1 MKKILAVFLARGGS
15 KRIKNKN
22 LINFFSKPIIYY
34 GLNEAKK
41 SKIFTKI
48 HVSTESIRIKRS
60 IEKLGF
66 KIDFLRPKKLSG
78 DKVGS
83 LEVIKF
89 IVDEY
94 KKKGIKFDIV
104 FNIMPASPLIKSFDF
119 HKALKIFKKF
129 KMKYPLQVFSKFP
142 VPLEWAFSIDKK
154 GIAKPI
160 HESNIKKMSQSF
172 KEHYYETGP
181 FTIFPMKTFL
191 EKKSYSFLK
200 KGFSVYYLPTH
211 RSVDIDN
218 LEDLKMAKV
227 LFKGNGFK
235 K

>member
-1 MKKILAVFLARGGS
+1 
-15 KRIKNKN
+15 
-22 LINFFSKPIIYY
+22 
-34 GLNEAKK
+34 
-41 SKIFTKI
+41 
-48 HVSTESIRIKRS
+48 
-60 IEKLGF
+60 
-66 KIDFLRPKKLSG
+66 
-78 DKVGS
+78 

-160 HESNIKKMSQSF
+160 HESNIKKI
-172 KEHYYETGP
+172 KENTPSGR
-181 FTIFPMKTFL
+181 FG
-191 EKKSYSFLK
+191 KKSEFIK
-200 KGFSVYYLPTH
+200 AINFIINNKFFNGK
-211 RSVDIDN
+211 I
-218 LEDLKMAKV
+218 LELDGGLII
-227 LFKGNGFK
+227 
-235 K
+235 